1 MRATPLHRRARA
13 LAVALILG
21 AGDAGAARADEP
33 ARTGTPTPFDR
44 LGWNVVDA
52 FSGANLLLHG
62 GAVAATGVMAFGG
75 ADHALRLAAQRDLLA
90 PAYGDASYVAGYVLP
105 LTLAP
110 ALYVAGLAGGDRTL
124 AAAGAATLQALAVT
138 GATTG
143 ILKWAT
149 GRPYPTHGGDPHDP
163 RRLDHPEYA
172 RELSFQPFTLDRGLA
187 WPSGHT
193 SSPIAVAAAL
203 TAYYPE
209 AWWVPAIGYPVS
221 LAIGLG
227 MVDGDR
233 HWASDIVAGALIGH
247 AIGYTVG
254 RSFRRMYREGR
265 RPVEGLESIRIVPL
279 AGTTLGAALAGEL

>member
-1 MRATPLHRRARA
+1 MRATPLQRRARA
-13 LAVALILG
+13 VAVVLVLG
-21 AGDAGAARADEP
+21 GADLHVARADEP
-33 ARTGTPTPFDR
+33 AQSETPTPFDR

-52 FSGANLLLHG
+52 FSGANLLFHG

-75 ADHALRLAAQRDLLA
+75 ADHALRLVAQRDLRA

-110 ALYVAGLAGGDRTL
+110 ALYVVGLVTGDRTL

-149 GRPYPTHGGDPHDP
+149 GRPYPTHGGDPDDP

-172 RELSFQPFTLDRGLA
+172 RELSFQPFTLDRGFA

-227 MVDGDR
+227 MVVGDR
-233 HWASDIVAGALIGH
+233 HWASDVVAGALIGH

-254 RSFRRMYREGR
+254 RSFRRRYREGR
-265 RPVEGLESIRIVPL
+265 TEAQGVQSIWIVPL
-279 AGTTLGAALAGEL
+279 AGATYGAALAGEL